1 MQDWTSYDV
10 DDIASG
16 LQEFLICIE
25 MFFAAI
31 AHAFAFPPRDY
42 MDPNGQQPR
51 GILRNLRIMF
61 DVRDVVDD
69 VQGAVDHGVRPS
81 FRVWLSESL
90 SRLFVAL
97 QSFFSFCRSSG
108 CF

>member
-1 MQDWTSYDV
+1 
-10 DDIASG
+10 
-16 LQEFLICIE
+16 

-69 VQGAVDHGVRPS
+69 VQGAVDHGVCPTFLVWITLYDLSALYLPLDGVFLLASCVDILCGYRWQPS
-81 FRVWLSESL
+81 IYDM
-90 SRLFVAL
+90 
-97 QSFFSFCRSSG
+97 
-108 CF
+108 

>member
-1 MQDWTSYDV
+1 MVIARLCLQDWRQYDV

-51 GILRNLRIMF
+51 GIVRNLRIMF

-69 VQGAVDHGVRPS
+69 VSGAVDHGVCLPS
-81 FRVWLSESL
+81 HP
-90 SRLFVAL
+90 
-97 QSFFSFCRSSG
+97 QSCL
-108 CF
+108 